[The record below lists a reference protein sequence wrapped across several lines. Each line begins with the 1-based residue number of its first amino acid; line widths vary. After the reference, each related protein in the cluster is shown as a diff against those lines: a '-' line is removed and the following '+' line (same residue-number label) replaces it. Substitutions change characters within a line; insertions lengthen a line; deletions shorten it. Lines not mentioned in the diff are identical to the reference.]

1 MVNAIPMNEPSQAA
15 QPVIV
20 TSAQPVTLIGGG
32 PLGPGDLRLAL
43 AHAPLLVAADGGA
56 HAALAAGHMPEAVI
70 GDLDSVGTG
79 HLPGITPERMH
90 RIAEQDSTDFDK
102 ALRNIDA
109 PLVIGVGFCGGRL
122 DHQFAAFSTLL
133 EQAAR
138 PCILLGSSDIVFH
151 APPRLQLDL
160 VPDTRVSLMPLV
172 PLGGRSRG
180 LRWPIDGL
188 RLAPGGRLGTSNRAT
203 GTVTLD
209 IDGKGMLVVLPR
221 AELGAAVAGLAAAPH
236 PGRQR

>member
-1 MVNAIPMNEPSQAA
+1 MVNAIPMNETDKAARQA
-15 QPVIV
+15 IV
-20 TSAQPVTLIGGG
+20 TSTQPVTLIGGG
-32 PLGPGDLRLAL
+32 PVGRADLGIAL
-43 AHAPLLVAADGGA
+43 AHAPCLVAADGGV
-56 HAALAAGHMPEAVI
+56 HAALAAGHVPEAVI
-70 GDLDSVGTG
+70 GDLDSVGAG
-79 HLPGITPERMH
+79 LPRGLTPERMH

-151 APPRLQLDL
+151 APPGLQLDL

-203 GTVTLD
+203 GMVTLD
-209 IDGKGMLVVLPR
+209 IDGNGMLVVLPR
-221 AELGAAVAGLAAAPH
+221 AELGAAVAGLAAARDA
-236 PGRQR
+236 GRQR